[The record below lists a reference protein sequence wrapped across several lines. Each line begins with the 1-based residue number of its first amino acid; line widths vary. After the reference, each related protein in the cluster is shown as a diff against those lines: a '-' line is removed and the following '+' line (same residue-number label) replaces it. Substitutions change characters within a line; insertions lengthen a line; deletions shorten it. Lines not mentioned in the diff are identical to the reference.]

1 MYDGLTFTD
10 PSDLDIDHVVAL
22 AEAWDS
28 GAYAWDSARRRAF
41 ANDLGVSW
49 SLIAV
54 SASSNRS
61 KSDKDPAEWLPTSAS
76 VRCQYLG
83 DWVAVKARWGLA
95 VDDAERSA
103 LAGAADCQERLI
115 DVVITQ

>member
-1 MYDGLTFTD
+1 MI
-10 PSDLDIDHVVAL
+10 PL

-28 GAYAWDSARRRAF
+28 GAYGWSASRRESF

-61 KSDKDPAEWLPTSAS
+61 KGDRDPAEWLPPKAS
-76 VRCQYLG
+76 YWCTYLG
-83 DWVAVKARWGLA
+83 DWLAVKVRWSLR
-95 VDDAERSA
+95 VDTVERAAIEGRIPSCPYTRRPVVP
-103 LAGAADCQERLI
+103 AG
-115 DVVITQ
+115 